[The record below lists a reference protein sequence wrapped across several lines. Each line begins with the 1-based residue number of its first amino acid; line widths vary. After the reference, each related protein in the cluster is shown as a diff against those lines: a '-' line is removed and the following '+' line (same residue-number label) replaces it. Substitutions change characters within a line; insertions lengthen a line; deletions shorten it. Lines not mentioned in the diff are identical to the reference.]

1 MSEGRPASSVA
12 RTPGAVARWLVATR
26 LRWIVTGIGLA
37 AIGLVHVV
45 IIPTNADVAWLLF
58 TARRV
63 MEGATLYVDL
73 IEVNPPLIVWLN
85 LPPVALAELLE
96 VPSRPVFFL
105 YVAAWVLLSLRLS
118 WNVLGALTP
127 EISTRRR
134 RAYLLLLVV
143 GFVTAVGYVYGQR
156 EHFMV
161 LFVVPYALAIA
172 ARATGGVPVR
182 DTLVAIGVLGGLGF
196 MIKPYYVLAWL
207 GLEGFYWVRHRQSEE
222 VSATALRTALDR
234 PELIAAILV
243 ACLYG
248 TAVLVLTPEYLEMGA
263 LLAPVYVGVPDTSF
277 GALVTHR
284 VTLVGA
290 FTLVALSLSRLRIP
304 EATVAGVFGVLL
316 FFWLVGAIAQV
327 KGWWYHYY
335 PALAASFVLL
345 GLLVAVPSRHPGKPK
360 FSFTVPRVLA
370 MLILVA
376 AFVGRVAEAVNGLR
390 WRADFDRQLPVT
402 TQFVREH
409 AGQDGNLAVLSPQLH
424 AAFPLVNRADVR
436 WTLRF
441 NAMWVPPVVYSK
453 SAEGGTD
460 LRYNWPGEMEPPERY
475 FYESTLADLA
485 ADPPEVLLIDHDR
498 VEPPGFD
505 YMEYFGRDPR
515 FRRLMD
521 QCAFAREIGRYRA
534 FRCGSASD
542 STGLRPLN

>member
-1 MSEGRPASSVA
+1 MNLDRSV
-12 RTPGAVARWLVATR
+12 RWLVRTR
-26 LRWIVTGIGLA
+26 SRWIFTGIGLA

-58 TARRV
+58 TAKRV

-96 VPSRPVFFL
+96 VPSRPLFFL

-118 WNVLGALTP
+118 WSVLGSLAP

-134 RAYLLLLVV
+134 RAYLLFLVV

-172 ARATGGVPVR
+172 ARATGGVPAR
-182 DTLVAIGVLGGLGF
+182 GTLVAIGVLGGLGF
-196 MIKPYYVLAWL
+196 MIKPYYTLAWL
-207 GLEGFYWVRHRQSEE
+207 GLEGFYWVRHRRTEN
-222 VSATALRTALDR
+222 VSATAVRTALIR
-234 PELIAAILV
+234 PELMAAILV
-243 ACLYG
+243 ACLYA
-248 TAVLVLTPEYLEMGA
+248 TAVLVLTPEYFEMGS

-277 GALVTHR
+277 SALLTHR

-290 FTLVALSLSRLRIP
+290 FTLVALLLSRLRAP
-304 EATVAGVFGVLL
+304 ESAVAGVFGVIL
-316 FFWLVGAIAQV
+316 FFWLVGAFAQV
-327 KGWWYHYY
+327 RGWWYHFY

-345 GLLVAVPSRHPGKPK
+345 GLLVVVPSRHLEKPEV
-360 FSFTVPRVLA
+360 SFTVPRILA
-370 MLILVA
+370 LLILIA
-376 AFVGRVAEAVNGLR
+376 ALSGRVAEAANGLR

-402 TQFVREH
+402 TEFVREH
-409 AGQDGNLAVLSPQLH
+409 AGQNGNLVVLSPQLH

-441 NAMWVPPVVYSK
+441 NAMWVPPVVYSE
-453 SAEGGTD
+453 SGDESTD
-460 LRYNWPGEMEPPERY
+460 LRYNRPGEMEPPER
-475 FYESTLADLA
+475 FFFESTLEDLA
-485 ADPPEVLLIDHDR
+485 GDPPEVLLIDLDR

-505 YMEYFGRDPR
+505 YMDYFGRDPR
-515 FRRLMD
+515 FRRLMEM
-521 QCAFAREIGRYRA
+521 CTFAREIGRYRA
-534 FRCGSASD
+534 FRCGTASE
-542 STGLRPLN
+542 STGRRSTH